1 MTEHTGFI
9 DRIRRDPALA
19 QFFEHR
25 AYFLMEYDPV
35 RDELTVYDCLQQ
47 SLEVLPGYLSAA
59 LPERAQIFAEDRWQM
74 HALLTGEL
82 NGPLELR
89 FQAADGTFLY
99 RELDARPLQDPER
112 GTLYVGYAKDT
123 TAQNERVQELVAQAH
138 HDSLT
143 QLYNN
148 RTGKEMISRYLQDK
162 GPYSACG
169 MLVIDLDFFKNV
181 NDRYGHLFGDK
192 VLQEFARLLRT
203 LFRPLRH
210 SGAGRRRRVR
220 GVSEGHSQHHPAQKD
235 PSAVRVGAADH
246 LQGKRLPDDLQH
258 RCLLFA
264 REHGGLLLRPAV
276 RERRLGPVSGQEQ
289 RPQPVCVLRQSAPL
303 HRDCAGA
310 AGGPGHRRPL
320 SAQRPDLHGLRA
332 V

>member
-148 RTGKEMISRYLQDK
+148 RTGKEMISRYLQDR
-162 GPYSACG
+162 GLTPPAGCWSSIWTFSRTSTTATATCSVTRSCRSSRGCCAPCSA
-169 MLVIDLDFFKNV
+169 
-181 NDRYGHLFGDK
+181 
-192 VLQEFARLLRT
+192 
-203 LFRPLRH
+203 PLRH

-220 GVSEGHSQHHPAQKD
+220 GVSEGHSQHHPAQK
-235 PSAVRVGAADH
+235 R
-246 LQGKRLPDDLQH
+246 
-258 RCLLFA
+258 
-264 REHGGLLLRPAV
+264 
-276 RERRLGPVSGQEQ
+276 PVSCPS
-289 RPQPVCVLRQSAPL
+289 RC
-303 HRDCAGA
+303 
-310 AGGPGHRRPL
+310 GGSPSRKTTTR
-320 SAQRPDLHGLRA
+320 
-332 V
+332 

>member
-192 VLQEFARLLRT
+192 VLQEFARLLHT
-203 LFRPLRH
+203 LFRPSDIL
-210 SGAGRRRRVR
+210 
-220 GVSEGHSQHHPAQKD
+220 
-235 PSAVRVGAADH
+235 VRVGGDEFVVFLKDIPNTTLLKKTRQLSESVQRITFKENDYQMTCSIGACFLPENTAGYSYDQLFENADW
-246 LQGKRLPDDLQH
+246 
-258 RCLLFA
+258 A
-264 REHGGLLLRPAV
+264 
-276 RERRLGPVSGQEQ
+276 PVSGQEQ
-289 RPQPVCVLRQSAPL
+289 RPQPVCVLRQPAPL